1 MEAEQEMCGI
11 IGYLGGRV
19 TVEVLLEGLR
29 RLEYRGYDSAG
40 VAVLVNGKIEVV
52 KAQGKLSVLSN
63 LLADEKPLGRL
74 GIGHTRWATHGP
86 PSVRNAHPHTD
97 CQGHIAVVHNGIIEN
112 YLVLRERLEAEGHTL
127 RSQTDTE
134 VLPHLLE
141 KYYDGD
147 LEKAMRRT
155 LRDIQGSYAAVA
167 ISDQEPGR
175 LVAARQYSP
184 LVAGIGENGA
194 ENFVASDIPAILSF
208 TRQAYLI
215 DNGEMVVLTEGGIE
229 IKTIAGKAVRKPVF
243 HVQWDAKM
251 AEKGGNKHF
260 MIKEIF
266 EQPEALRQT
275 IGDRI
280 PGRAARLDLEGL
292 GLRDAELRRS
302 KKIVIIACGTAS
314 YAGMAGQY
322 AIEQLCG
329 VPVIT
334 DVASELQNRECVFD
348 KHTLGIAISQ
358 SGETADTLQ
367 AIRMARRR
375 GAKVLAI
382 TNVIASS
389 VARESD
395 GLLYIHAGPEIG
407 VASTKAY
414 TSQIL
419 AMLLFCVHFGLV
431 RGALEPA
438 QARRLLREI
447 KQLPEQAE
455 ETLRHADHVKA
466 LARKYGDVKRYLYL
480 GRGPHYCSAMEGA
493 LKLKEIAY
501 LDAEG
506 YAAGEMKHGPLALV
520 TSDTAVV
527 SAVVAGK
534 HYEKSIGN
542 LQEIRARGGKV
553 IAVANEGDEEIA
565 KYADDVIRIPKAN
578 EILSPVLAGIP
589 LQLYAY
595 YVADQLGCEIDQPRN
610 LAKSVTVE

>member
-1 MEAEQEMCGI
+1 MCGI
-11 IGYLGGRV
+11 VGYLGGRD

-40 VAVLVNGKIEVV
+40 VAVLVDGKIEVV
-52 KAQGKLSVLSN
+52 KAQGKLSVLSGI
-63 LLADEKPLGRL
+63 LAEGKPIGRL

-86 PSVRNAHPHTD
+86 PSERNAHPHTD
-97 CQGHIAVVHNGIIEN
+97 CQGDIAVVHNGIIEN
-112 YLVLRERLEAEGHTL
+112 YLDLRERLEAEGHTL

-147 LEKAMRRT
+147 LEQAMRRT
-155 LRDIQGSYAAVA
+155 LREVRGSYAAVA
-167 ISDQEPGR
+167 ICDREPGR
-175 LVAARQYSP
+175 LIAARQYSP
-184 LVAGIGENGA
+184 LVAGIGENGG
-194 ENFVASDIPAILSF
+194 ENFLASDIPAILSF

-215 DNGEMVVLTEGGIE
+215 DNGEMVVVTEDGIE
-229 IKTIAGKAVRKPVF
+229 IKTLAGKRVDKPVF

-266 EQPEALRQT
+266 EQPAALRQT

-280 PGRAARLDLEGL
+280 LGREMRLDLEGL
-292 GLRDAELRRS
+292 GLRDAELRRIR
-302 KKIVIIACGTAS
+302 KIVVIACGTAS

-322 AIEQLCG
+322 AIEKLCR
-329 VPVIT
+329 VPVIV
-334 DVASELQNRECVFD
+334 DVASELQHRESVFD

-358 SGETADTLQ
+358 SGETADTLM
-367 AIRMARRR
+367 AMRMARRQ
-375 GAKVLAI
+375 GAKVLAV
-382 TNVIASS
+382 TNVIGSS
-389 VARESD
+389 VARDSD

-419 AMLLFCVHFGLV
+419 AVLLFCVHLGLV
-431 RGALEPA
+431 RGTLTPTR
-438 QARRLLREI
+438 ARGLLREI
-447 KQLPEQAE
+447 KRLPDQAE
-455 ETLRHADHVKA
+455 GALEEADQIKA
-466 LARKYGDVKRYLYL
+466 LAQKYSHVKRYLYL
-480 GRGPHYCSAMEGA
+480 GRGANYCSAMEGA

-520 TSDTAVV
+520 TGDTAVV
-527 SAVVAGK
+527 SAVVEGP
-534 HYEKSIGN
+534 HYEKSLGN

-553 IAVANEGDEEIA
+553 IAVANDDDEEIV
-565 KYADDVIRIPKAN
+565 KYADDVIRIPKTN
-578 EILSPVLAGIP
+578 EIFSPVLAGIP

-595 YVADQLGCEIDQPRN
+595 YVADLLGCEIDQPRN

>member
-1 MEAEQEMCGI
+1 MCGI
-11 IGYLGGRV
+11 IGYLGGRD

-52 KAQGKLSVLSN
+52 RAKGKLSVLSSI
-63 LLADEKPLGRL
+63 LEKDRPRGRL

-86 PSVRNAHPHTD
+86 PSEQNAHPHSD
-97 CQGHIAVVHNGIIEN
+97 CAGGIAVVHNGIIEN
-112 YLVLRERLEAEGHTL
+112 YLALRERLESEGHTL

-134 VLPHLLE
+134 VFPHLLE

-155 LRDIQGSYAAVA
+155 LRDVRGSYAVVA
-167 ISDQEPGR
+167 ITSKEPGR
-175 LVAARQYSP
+175 LIAARQYSP
-184 LVAGIGENGA
+184 LVAGLGEDGN

-208 TRQAYLI
+208 TRKAYLI
-215 DNGEMVVLTEGGIE
+215 DNGEMVIVTEKGVDV
-229 IKTIAGKAVRKPVF
+229 KTIAGKAVDKPVF
-243 HVQWDAKM
+243 HVQWDARA

-266 EQPEALRQT
+266 EQPTALRET

-280 PGRAARLDLEGL
+280 VGREMRLDLEGL
-292 GLRDAELRRS
+292 GLRDSELRRA
-302 KKIVIIACGTAS
+302 KKMVIIACGTAS

-322 AIEQLCG
+322 AVEQLAG
-329 VPVIT
+329 VPVIV

-348 KHTLGIAISQ
+348 KDTLGIAISQ

-382 TNVIASS
+382 TNVIGSS
-389 VARESD
+389 VARECD

-414 TSQIL
+414 TSQIM
-419 AMLLFCVHFGLV
+419 AMLLFCVHLGLV
-431 RGALEPA
+431 RGALNPQ
-438 QARRLLREI
+438 QARRVLRDI
-447 KQLPEQAE
+447 KKLPDQAE
-455 ETLRHADHVKA
+455 EVLMHADHVKA
-466 LARKYGDVKRYLYL
+466 LAEKYGQFKRYLYL
-480 GRGPHYCSAMEGA
+480 GRGSNYCSAMEGA

-520 TSDTAVV
+520 TSETAIV
-527 SAVVAGK
+527 SAVVHGK

-553 IAVANEGDEEIA
+553 IAVANEGDEEIV
-565 KYADDVIRIPKAN
+565 KYADDVIRIPKTN

>member
-1 MEAEQEMCGI
+1 MQAMCGI
-11 IGYLGGRV
+11 IGYIGDRD
-19 TVEVLLEGLR
+19 TVGVLLEGLR

-40 VAVLVNGKIEVV
+40 VAVLVDGRIQVV
-52 KAQGKLSVLSN
+52 KAQGKLSVLSDV
-63 LLADEKPLGRL
+63 LAKGKPEGRL
-74 GIGHTRWATHGP
+74 GVGHTRWATHGP
-86 PSVRNAHPHTD
+86 PSERNAHPHTD
-97 CQGHIAVVHNGIIEN
+97 CEGHIAVVHNGIIEN
-112 YLVLRERLEAEGHTL
+112 YLELRERLEAEGHTL

-134 VLPHLLE
+134 VIPHLLE
-141 KYYDGD
+141 AYYDGD
-147 LEKAMRRT
+147 LEKAMRRA
-155 LRDIQGSYAAVA
+155 LRDVRGSYAAVA
-167 ISDQEPGR
+167 ICDREAGR

-184 LVAGIGENGA
+184 LVAGLGEKGGEN
-194 ENFVASDIPAILSF
+194 FLASDIPAILSF
-208 TRQAYLI
+208 TRKAYLI
-215 DNGEMVVLTEGGIE
+215 DNGEMVVVTEDGVE
-229 IKTIAGKAVRKPVF
+229 VKTLAGKSVDKPVF

-251 AEKGGNKHF
+251 AEKGGHKHF

-266 EQPEALRQT
+266 EQPVALRET

-280 PGRAARLDLEGL
+280 LGREMRLDLEGL
-292 GLRDAELRRS
+292 GLRDAELRRI
-302 KKIVIIACGTAS
+302 KKIAIIACGTAS

-322 AIEQLCG
+322 AIERLCG
-329 VPVIT
+329 VPAIV
-334 DVASELQNRECVFD
+334 DVASELQHRECIFD
-348 KHTLGIAISQ
+348 KDTLGIAISQ

-367 AIRMARRR
+367 AMRMARRR

-389 VARESD
+389 VARDAD

-419 AMLLFCVHFGLV
+419 AMLLFCAHLGLV
-431 RGALEPA
+431 RGSLKPE
-438 QARRLLREI
+438 QARRLLRGI
-447 KQLPEQAE
+447 RRLPDQAE
-455 ETLRHADHVKA
+455 EALKQSDDIKA
-466 LARKYGDVKRYLYL
+466 LARKYGHVKRYLYL
-480 GRGPHYCSAMEGA
+480 GRGSNYCSAMEGA

-520 TSDTAVV
+520 TSETAVV
-527 SAVVAGK
+527 SAVVHGL
-534 HYEKSIGN
+534 HYDKSISN

-553 IAVANEGDEEIA
+553 IAVAQEGDEEIV
-565 KYADDVIRIPKAN
+565 KYADDVIRIPRTD
-578 EILSPVLAGIP
+578 EVLSPVLAGIP

>member
-1 MEAEQEMCGI
+1 MCGI
-11 IGYLGGRV
+11 IGYIGDRD
-19 TVEVLLEGLR
+19 TVGVLLEGLR

-40 VAVLVNGKIEVV
+40 VAVLVDGRIQVV
-52 KAQGKLSVLSN
+52 KAQGKLSVLSDV
-63 LLADEKPLGRL
+63 LAKGKPEGRL
-74 GIGHTRWATHGP
+74 GVGHTRWATHGP
-86 PSVRNAHPHTD
+86 PSERNAHPHTD
-97 CQGHIAVVHNGIIEN
+97 CEGQIAVVHNGIIEN
-112 YLVLRERLEAEGHTL
+112 YLELRERLEAEGHTL

-134 VLPHLLE
+134 VIPHLLE
-141 KYYDGD
+141 AYYDGD
-147 LEKAMRRT
+147 LEKAMRRA
-155 LRDIQGSYAAVA
+155 LRDVRGSYAAVA
-167 ISDQEPGR
+167 ICDREAGR

-184 LVAGIGENGA
+184 LVAGLGEKGGEN
-194 ENFVASDIPAILSF
+194 FLASDIPAILSF
-208 TRQAYLI
+208 TRKAYLI
-215 DNGEMVVLTEGGIE
+215 DNGEMVVVTEDGVE
-229 IKTIAGKAVRKPVF
+229 VKTLAGKSVDKPVF

-251 AEKGGNKHF
+251 AEKGGHKHF

-266 EQPEALRQT
+266 EQPVALRET

-280 PGRAARLDLEGL
+280 LGREMRLDLESL
-292 GLRDAELRRS
+292 GLRDAELRRI
-302 KKIVIIACGTAS
+302 KKIAIIACGTAS

-322 AIEQLCG
+322 AIERLCG
-329 VPVIT
+329 VPAIV
-334 DVASELQNRECVFD
+334 DVASELQHRECIFD
-348 KHTLGIAISQ
+348 KDTLGIAISQ

-367 AIRMARRR
+367 AMRMARRR

-389 VARESD
+389 VARDAD

-419 AMLLFCVHFGLV
+419 AMLLFCAHLGLV
-431 RGALEPA
+431 RGSLKPE
-438 QARRLLREI
+438 QARRLLRGI
-447 KQLPEQAE
+447 RRLPDQAE
-455 ETLRHADHVKA
+455 EALKQSDDIKA
-466 LARKYGDVKRYLYL
+466 LARKYGHVKRYLYL
-480 GRGPHYCSAMEGA
+480 GRGSNYCSAMEGA

-520 TSDTAVV
+520 TSETAVV
-527 SAVVAGK
+527 SAVVHGL
-534 HYEKSIGN
+534 HYDKSISN

-553 IAVANEGDEEIA
+553 IAVAQEGDEEIV
-565 KYADDVIRIPKAN
+565 KYADDVIRIPRTD
-578 EILSPVLAGIP
+578 EVLSPVLAGIP

>member
-1 MEAEQEMCGI
+1 MCGI
-11 IGYLGGRV
+11 IGYIGDRD
-19 TVEVLLEGLR
+19 TVGVLLEGLR

-40 VAVLVNGKIEVV
+40 VAVLVDGRIQVV
-52 KAQGKLSVLSN
+52 KAQGKLSVLSDV
-63 LLADEKPLGRL
+63 LAKGKPEGRL
-74 GIGHTRWATHGP
+74 GVGHTRWATHGP
-86 PSVRNAHPHTD
+86 PSERNAHPHTD

-112 YLVLRERLEAEGHTL
+112 YLELRERLEAEGHTL

-134 VLPHLLE
+134 VIPHLLE
-141 KYYDGD
+141 AYYDGD
-147 LEKAMRRT
+147 LEKAMRRA
-155 LRDIQGSYAAVA
+155 LRDVRGSYAAVA
-167 ISDQEPGR
+167 ICDREAGR

-184 LVAGIGENGA
+184 LVAGLGEKGGEN
-194 ENFVASDIPAILSF
+194 FLASDIPAILSF
-208 TRQAYLI
+208 TRKAYLI
-215 DNGEMVVLTEGGIE
+215 DNGEMVVVTEDGVE
-229 IKTIAGKAVRKPVF
+229 VKTLAGKSVDKPVF

-251 AEKGGNKHF
+251 AEKGGHKHF

-266 EQPEALRQT
+266 EQPVALRET

-280 PGRAARLDLEGL
+280 LGREMRLDLEGL
-292 GLRDAELRRS
+292 GLRDAELRRI
-302 KKIVIIACGTAS
+302 KKIAIIACGTAS

-322 AIEQLCG
+322 AIERLCG
-329 VPVIT
+329 VPAIV
-334 DVASELQNRECVFD
+334 DVASELQHRECIFD
-348 KHTLGIAISQ
+348 KDTLGIAISQ

-367 AIRMARRR
+367 AMRMARRR

-389 VARESD
+389 VARDAD

-419 AMLLFCVHFGLV
+419 AMLLFCAHLGLV
-431 RGALEPA
+431 RGSLKPE
-438 QARRLLREI
+438 QARRLLRGI
-447 KQLPEQAE
+447 RRLPDQAE
-455 ETLRHADHVKA
+455 EALKQSDDIKA
-466 LARKYGDVKRYLYL
+466 LARKYGHVKRYLYL
-480 GRGPHYCSAMEGA
+480 GRGSNYCSAMEGA

-520 TSDTAVV
+520 TSETAVV
-527 SAVVAGK
+527 SAVVHGL
-534 HYEKSIGN
+534 HYDKSISN

-553 IAVANEGDEEIA
+553 IAVAQEGDEEIV
-565 KYADDVIRIPKAN
+565 KYADDVIRIPRTD
-578 EILSPVLAGIP
+578 EVLSPVLAGIP

>member
-1 MEAEQEMCGI
+1 MCGI
-11 IGYLGGRV
+11 VGYLGSRD

-40 VAVLVNGKIEVV
+40 IAVLVNGKIEVV
-52 KAQGKLSVLSN
+52 RAKGKLSVLSGM
-63 LLADEKPLGRL
+63 LEKEKPRGRL

-86 PSVRNAHPHTD
+86 PSVQNAHPHSD
-97 CQGHIAVVHNGIIEN
+97 CAGNIAVVHNGIIEN
-112 YLVLRERLEAEGHTL
+112 YLELRERLESEGHTL

-134 VLPHLLE
+134 VFPHLLE

-155 LRDIQGSYAAVA
+155 LRDIRGSYAVVA
-167 ISDQEPGR
+167 ITNREPGR
-175 LVAARQYSP
+175 LIAARQYSP
-184 LVAGIGENGA
+184 LVAGLGENGD

-208 TRQAYLI
+208 TRKAYLI
-215 DNGEMVVLTEGGIE
+215 DNGEMVILTEKGIDV
-229 IKTIAGKAVRKPVF
+229 KTIAGKSVDKPVF
-243 HVQWDAKM
+243 HVQWDARA
-251 AEKGGNKHF
+251 AEKGGNRHF

-266 EQPEALRQT
+266 EQPTALRET

-280 PGRAARLDLEGL
+280 VGRDMRLDLEGL
-292 GLRDAELRRS
+292 GLRDSGLRRV
-302 KKIVIIACGTAS
+302 KKIAIIACGTAS

-329 VPVIT
+329 VPVVV
-334 DVASELQNRECVFD
+334 DVASELQHRECVFD
-348 KHTLGIAISQ
+348 KDTLGIAVSQ

-382 TNVIASS
+382 TNVVGSS

-419 AMLLFCVHFGLV
+419 AMLLFCVHLGLV
-431 RGALEPA
+431 RGALNA
-438 QARRLLREI
+438 QQARRLLREI
-447 KQLPEQAE
+447 KKLPDQAE
-455 ETLRHADHVKA
+455 EVLAHASHVKA
-466 LARKYGDVKRYLYL
+466 LAEKYGSVKRYLYL
-480 GRGPHYCSAMEGA
+480 GRGSNYSSAMEGA

-520 TSDTAVV
+520 TSDTTIM
-527 SAVVAGK
+527 SAVVHGK

-553 IAVANEGDEEIA
+553 IAIANQGDEEII
-565 KYADDVIRIPKAN
+565 KYADDVIRIPKTN
-578 EILSPVLAGIP
+578 EVLSPVLVGIP